1 MKVVALLALVSTVFL
16 GSKTPAQDNFTGNGV
31 GTGVMIEGKQDFVVK
46 AGDPSPPMLLSLN
59 ERLGLSKGHPAQETV
74 ATLPKQKPKIS
85 LPYCTN
91 VSETDALDLGC
102 MQTDIGVC
110 PGGEYLMVE
119 YTVGANNIKTATG
132 NQWCSAT
139 NEVEAAPGTVVEAAQ
154 PIEIVVT
161 LRDLQRLDV
170 GASKILSGNMKRDG
184 KYVGLRKRPIH
195 MWTEAGVVNRS
206 ITMFGRNV
214 QVRLTPVSY
223 NWSFGDGTSQ
233 KAVAQESRADS
244 PSSGKV
250 RTSHSYTDTG
260 TYDAQVTV
268 NYAGQFRVGD
278 EDWVPVVGILEIPSE
293 TASMDIWRKKVYPV
307 ADDCDA
313 NPQGWGCDSLFQETK
328 PHP

>member
-1 MKVVALLALVSTVFL
+1 MKTAVVALSIVLSINSNSVADIVENYSGHTKGSGVNVV
-16 GSKTPAQDNFTGNGV
+16 GQKSKTS
-31 GTGVMIEGKQDFVVK
+31 KQIGLIPKLIDRASEYQEKVLEK
-46 AGDPSPPMLLSLN
+46 ANAP
-59 ERLGLSKGHPAQETV
+59 V
-74 ATLPKQKPKIS
+74 ATITKIS